1 MFAAKIREKEKREE
15 QVLEARWLGPGSQ
28 VSAEVVLVLRVPARV
43 SSSLSNDDG
52 RFTKTSDP
60 AR

>member
-1 MFAAKIREKEKREE
+1 LAAKGREKEKKEE
-15 QVLEARWLGPGSQ
+15 QVLEVGWLGPGSK
-28 VSAEVVLVLRVPARV
+28 VPAEVVWVLRVPARV

-52 RFTKTSDP
+52 GFTKTSDP